1 MNVRIEERNLRFKI
15 SEEELEILLNG
26 GALKVEAMI
35 VAQIKPIDNG
45 DDISVN
51 YDEAGLVL
59 SVPKPKLLELS
70 AMGKSRDG
78 LSVKQGD
85 LSLSL
90 QVDIRKDS
98 RKKS

>member
-1 MNVRIEERNLRFKI
+1 MNVRIEDQNLRFKI

-26 GALKVEAMI
+26 GDLKAEAMI
-35 VAQIKPIDNG
+35 VAQIKPSDSG

-51 YDEAGLVL
+51 NDGAGLVL
-59 SVPKPKLLELS
+59 NVPKPKLLELS
-70 AMGKSRDG
+70 GMGKSRDG
-78 LSVKQGD
+78 LSVKLGD

-98 RKKS
+98 RKRS